1 MALISK
7 RFPSVVITVVG
18 SITVIGILIV
28 YIFAFKVE
36 ERFVDKLSDFAD
48 NHLKLPID
56 SDVVSRVDS
65 EIRFVRQQDNF
76 SIFYLREIMSITEV
90 YSSNP
95 KQEAPTGN
103 TYKSHLIKMSIDTRS
118 VVDIKSLLGKL
129 DLEVKNFQWNFFEA
143 RLDANIYLIK
153 NDDSIDIVIDVPIYS
168 QGTWEK
174 IRALIQLIY
183 DITNQL

>member
-1 MALISK
+1 M
-7 RFPSVVITVVG
+7 VITVVG